1 MRAWLR
7 QKLIN
12 ILIDDGTEPE
22 KNARQRPATINRANR
37 GGSGS
42 ISVNF
47 GGELC
52 DDSPSGIDL
61 PDPIVFKV
69 QAVSGGTVVESK
81 WFDYKK
87 DEQRIKLH
95 IITQDENLS
104 ESIGKIVTMELLQK

>member
-1 MRAWLR
+1 MRNWIR

-22 KNARQRPATINRANR
+22 KNAPRQRPATMNRTTR
-37 GGSGS
+37 GS
-42 ISVNF
+42 ISVC
-47 GGELC
+47 L
-52 DDSPSGIDL
+52 DDGFDNSPEGIDL

-81 WFDYKK
+81 WYDHKK

>member
-1 MRAWLR
+1 MRNWLR

-12 ILIDDGTEPE
+12 ILIDDGSEPE
-22 KNARQRPATINRANR
+22 KNARQRPATVNRANR

-42 ISVNF
+42 ISICLDDGV
-47 GGELC
+47 

-69 QAVSGGTVVESK
+69 QAVSGGTVVETK
-81 WFDYKK
+81 WYDYKK
-87 DEQRIKLH
+87 DEQRVKLH